1 MTNTRFIGDVHGLK
15 YELGLILENL
25 PENAD
30 SVIQIGDMGVGF
42 GQGDY
47 WHESLDGLMQSKNA
61 KFIRGNHD
69 SPEVCKTMK
78 SWIPDGLV
86 QNDMMTIGGAWSI
99 DYQWRTMGLDL
110 WEDEELS
117 HTELNRLI
125 DVYDLV
131 RPRIMVT
138 HDCPESV
145 SLELF
150 IKTGNSLAGTTQFKT
165 RTAAALQTMFE
176 LHQPELH
183 LFGHWHRDK
192 DEVIN
197 GTRFICLNELSYCDV
212 DMETLEVTWPEYQ
225 TKRMKP

>member
-1 MTNTRFIGDVHGLK
+1 MTKTRLIGDVHGMK
-15 YELGLILENL
+15 YELSLVLDNL
-25 PENAD
+25 PED
-30 SVIQIGDMGVGF
+30 VTEVIQVGDMGVGF

-47 WHESLDGLMQSKNA
+47 WHESLDEMMKSVNG

-69 SPEVCKTMK
+69 SPAVCKTMQ

-86 QNDMMTIGGAWSI
+86 QNDAMFIGGAWSI

-117 HTELNRLI
+117 HTEFNELI

-131 RPRIMVT
+131 RPRVMVT

-145 SLELF
+145 SLEMF

-165 RTAAALQTMFE
+165 KTGAALQAMFE
-176 LHQPELH
+176 IHQPALH

-192 DEVIN
+192 NEIIN
-197 GTRFICLNELSYCDV
+197 GTRFICLAELSYCDV
-212 DMETLEVTWPEYQ
+212 DMDTLEVTWPEYQ
-225 TKRMKP
+225 VERMKR

>member
-1 MTNTRFIGDVHGLK
+1 MTKTRFIGDVHGLK
-15 YELGLILENL
+15 NDLSLILNDL
-25 PENAD
+25 PED
-30 SVIQIGDMGVGF
+30 VTSVIQVGDMGVGF
-42 GQGDY
+42 GQGNY
-47 WHESLDGLMQSKNA
+47 WHESLDELLQSKNA

-78 SWIPDGLV
+78 SWIPDGLI
-86 QNDMMTIGGAWSI
+86 QNDMMMIGGAWSI

-117 HTELNRLI
+117 HTELNQLI

-176 LHQPELH
+176 IHQPDLWT
-183 LFGHWHRDK
+183 FGHWHREV

-212 DMETLEVTWPEYQ
+212 NVKTLEVTWPEYQ

>member
-1 MTNTRFIGDVHGLK
+1 MTKTRFIGDMHGLK
-15 YELGLILENL
+15 YELALILDNL
-25 PENAD
+25 PD
-30 SVIQIGDMGVGF
+30 DITSVIQVGDMGVGF

-47 WHESLDGLMQSKNA
+47 WHESLDELMQSKNA

-78 SWIPDGLV
+78 SWIPDGLI
-86 QNDMMTIGGAWSI
+86 QNDMMMIGGAWSI

-138 HDCPESV
+138 HDIPYSV
-145 SLELF
+145 ATQLF
-150 IKTGNSLAGTTQFKT
+150 FVEGRPLYGRGQYKT
-165 RTAAALQTMFE
+165 RTGLALATMFE
-176 LHQPELH
+176 IHKPDLWV
-183 LFGHWHRDK
+183 FGHWHYDIDGII
-192 DEVIN
+192 DE
-197 GTRFICLNELSYCDV
+197 TRFICLNELSYCDV
-212 DMETLEVTWPEYQ
+212 NMETLEVTWPEYQ
-225 TKRMKP
+225 AKRMKP